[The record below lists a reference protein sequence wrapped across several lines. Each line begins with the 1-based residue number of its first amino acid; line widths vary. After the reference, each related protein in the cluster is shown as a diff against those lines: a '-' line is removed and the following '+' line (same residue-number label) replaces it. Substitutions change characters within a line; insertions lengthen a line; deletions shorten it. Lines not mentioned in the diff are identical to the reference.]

1 MDTSI
6 FKKIGINDFRLKPI
20 KSDASFRKYFRVYIK
35 NKKENLLFV
44 NSPKKTE
51 NNLGYL
57 KTTKIFQKM
66 DLSVPKIINFNISKG
81 IFLIEDLG
89 TNTYTNSLKNGE
101 SEYKLYNLATDILI
115 YINNQSKKYLWKY

>member
-44 NSPKKTE
+44 NSPKK
-51 NNLGYL
+51 NR
-57 KTTKIFQKM
+57 K
-66 DLSVPKIINFNISKG
+66 
-81 IFLIEDLG
+81 
-89 TNTYTNSLKNGE
+89 
-101 SEYKLYNLATDILI
+101 
-115 YINNQSKKYLWKY
+115 

>member
-81 IFLIEDLG
+81 IF
-89 TNTYTNSLKNGE
+89 
-101 SEYKLYNLATDILI
+101 
-115 YINNQSKKYLWKY
+115 